1 MSKPVNSTGA
11 QPRQPQAAGLPST
24 RGRLKAKP
32 ASPVAPLRFA
42 SLDDVD
48 GPASAASKCQ
58 WWSLERHKEKGPSMK
73 EFIRIGVDIAK
84 NVFHVHALES
94 EGGRIVTRKLNR
106 AGMRKFFASI
116 APCLV
121 GMEACGSAH
130 YWGRELKSFG
140 HDVRLMPPAYVKA
153 YVRRGK
159 NDAIDAAAACE
170 AMSRPDMRFVP
181 IKSEEQQAALMAHK
195 ARDLLVKQR
204 TMLVNCLRGC
214 LAEFGLV
221 AGKGIERVD
230 DLVAKAAEADL
241 PEMARQAAQ
250 ALIEQIERL
259 DAAIADLAKR
269 IVAAHGRDGLVRLL
283 KKVPGVGDFFATQ
296 VAASVSNPQA
306 FKSGRDFSAWL
317 GLTPRQD
324 TTGGKTKLGPITKKG
339 NRSLRRLL
347 VIGATSLLR
356 VAHLHKGAVGD
367 WLKAI
372 KARKPFK
379 VAAVA
384 LANKLARIVWAMMTR
399 GEAFRAETFAHS

>member
-1 MSKPVNSTGA
+1 
-11 QPRQPQAAGLPST
+11 
-24 RGRLKAKP
+24 
-32 ASPVAPLRFA
+32 
-42 SLDDVD
+42 
-48 GPASAASKCQ
+48 
-58 WWSLERHKEKGPSMK
+58 MK
-73 EFIRIGVDIAK
+73 DFIRIGVDIAK
-84 NVFHVHALES
+84 SVFHVHALES
-94 EGGRIVTRKLNR
+94 EGGQIVTRKLNR
-106 AGMRKFFASI
+106 AGMRKFFSSI
-116 APCLV
+116 GPCLV

-130 YWGRELKSFG
+130 YWGRELRAFG

-170 AMSRPDMRFVP
+170 AVSRPDMRFVP
-181 IKSEEQQAALMAHK
+181 IKSEEQQATLMAHK
-195 ARDLLVKQR
+195 TRDLLVKQR

-230 DLVAKAAEADL
+230 DLIAKAGEATL

-250 ALIEQIERL
+250 VLIEQLEGL

-269 IVAAHGRDGLVRLL
+269 IVKAHGRDEMVRLL
-283 KKVPGVGDFFATQ
+283 KTAPGVRDFFATQ
-296 VAASVSNPQA
+296 AVASVSDPNA

-317 GLTPRQD
+317 GLTPRQV
-324 TTGGKTKLGPITKKG
+324 TTGGKPKLGGITKKG
-339 NRSLRRLL
+339 NQALRRLL
-347 VIGATSLLR
+347 VLGATSLLK
-356 VAHLHKGAVGD
+356 VAHMHKGAVGD

-384 LANKLARIVWAMMTR
+384 LANKLARIVWAIMTR
-399 GEAFRAETFAHS
+399 GEAFRAEAFARA